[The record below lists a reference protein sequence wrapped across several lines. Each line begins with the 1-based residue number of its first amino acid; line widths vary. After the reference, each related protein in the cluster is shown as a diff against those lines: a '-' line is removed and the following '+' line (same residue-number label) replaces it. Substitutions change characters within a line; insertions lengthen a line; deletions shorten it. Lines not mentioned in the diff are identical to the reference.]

1 MRTNREIVE
10 NAVVNR
16 ILSPMKVGESVNE
29 T

>member
-16 ILSPMKVGESVNE
+16 ILSPMIVGESVNE